1 MYVVRR
7 QGKEAI
13 LLNMCL
19 FPVGISCINIMHAA
33 VKGAKESSKKGSQ
46 CVPGLWLIQMRLFY
60 NVEVTSNNCKLHV
73 SVVSA
78 ICRSGCLSVSGTTQQ
93 DWLFPS
99 HLHPPPHTVK
109 PSSSYHRL
117 WNPFFLFH
125 LISLFFLGEEWA
137 PEWRFPL
144 LEGCDVRLI

>member
-19 FPVGISCINIMHAA
+19 FPVGISCINIMHVA

-93 DWLFPS
+93 D
-99 HLHPPPHTVK
+99 
-109 PSSSYHRL
+109 
-117 WNPFFLFH
+117 
-125 LISLFFLGEEWA
+125 
-137 PEWRFPL
+137 
-144 LEGCDVRLI
+144 

>member
-19 FPVGISCINIMHAA
+19 FPVGISCINIMHVA

-73 SVVSA
+73 YVVSA

-93 DWLFPS
+93 D
-99 HLHPPPHTVK
+99 
-109 PSSSYHRL
+109 
-117 WNPFFLFH
+117 
-125 LISLFFLGEEWA
+125 
-137 PEWRFPL
+137 
-144 LEGCDVRLI
+144 